1 MVFVAGKTIS
11 AQQITQS
18 PKKDHLPISRDS
30 AMKDYV
36 SMQAGQMILIQNDK
50 VSRMKKDMAM
60 KNGTIV
66 MANGTVKTKEGHS
79 FQLKEGDRVY
89 MNGLIEGPS
98 KSPIY

>member
-1 MVFVAGKTIS
+1 
-11 AQQITQS
+11 
-18 PKKDHLPISRDS
+18 
-30 AMKDYV
+30 
-36 SMQAGQMILIQNDK
+36 
-50 VSRMKKDMAM
+50 MAM